1 MSQFLGAAPLSV
13 EVSSFRAPFDATDAD
28 LIIHTSDDAKF
39 AVHKIFLAVASPLLK
54 RFLLSGSSSPCPPF
68 EGLVL
73 KCDGDHAIIKLEE
86 DAQTTERVLQ
96 YCYPFSNPV
105 FSNLNDVQAV
115 LEMMRKFGMK
125 GLMNRVKGSLVQQA
139 FLDEQ
144 PLRVFAIAYRYGLED
159 EARIAAKYTVRQPF
173 FTPYVEELEHI
184 PASVYHRLL
193 QYHRKCSV
201 AACSLTADFSWFPGF
216 ASRWVW
222 FQCDDCVH
230 HPLSWPLSDGKI
242 YEVNAWFI
250 EFMERARN
258 ALRERPCSKVVTDP
272 FLIAECLEASSGCLT
287 CRPAAFLDLSV
298 FIGEHFTL
306 EIEKAIDTVELDI
319 PF

>member
-1 MSQFLGAAPLSV
+1 METVTAPPKLV
-13 EVSSFRAPFDATDAD
+13 MEITSFRAPFDDTSAD
-28 LIIHTSDDAKF
+28 LIIHTSDGVNF
-39 AVHKIFLAVASPLLK
+39 AVHRIFLTVASQLLK
-54 RFLLSGSSSPCPPF
+54 RFLSSGSSSPCPPL
-68 EGLVL
+68 EGLFL
-73 KCDGDHAIIKLEE
+73 TRDGDRDTVNLVE

-105 FSNLNDVQAV
+105 FTDLDEIQAV
-115 LEMMRKFGMK
+115 LEMMKKYGMK
-125 GLMNRVKGSLVQQA
+125 GLMNKVKGSLIQPT

-144 PLRVFAIAYRYGLED
+144 PLRVFAIAYRYGLE
-159 EARIAAKYTVRQPF
+159 EEGRMAAKYTLRQPF
-173 FTPYVEELEHI
+173 FSHYVKELEHI

-201 AACSLTADFSWFPGF
+201 AVCSLTADFSWFPGF

-242 YEVNAWFI
+242 YEINAWFI

-258 ALRERPCSKVVTDP
+258 VLRERPCAKVIADP
-272 FLIAECLEASSGCLT
+272 FLMAECLEAASGCLS
-287 CRPAAFLDLSV
+287 CRPSAFLDLSV
-298 FIGEHFTL
+298 FIGEHFAV
-306 EIEKAIDTVELDI
+306 EVEKVIDSVST
-319 PF
+319 PT